1 MIDKRKNAFYKITL
15 HFFVRSKSGREVV
28 EKTVYS
34 NHSVTSRRFI
44 EFAKSHVKQIK
55 GFDGFLEDWA
65 SQQTVSNELFCK

>member
-15 HFFVRSKSGREVV
+15 HFFIRNKGITEIV
-28 EKTVYS
+28 ETTVYS
-34 NHSVTSRRFI
+34 NHSVTSKRFI
-44 EFAKSHVKQIK
+44 EFAKTHVRQIK